1 MFSNF
6 SARFGSRA
14 ALLVI
19 LLAAIAPSLALAD
32 LSEEKKLTAIGGAA
46 VAISDDGYVAVV
58 GDVTG
63 NSGAGAAYVYT
74 RPLNLTTWSLAA
86 TLTDVSGLA
95 GDQFGASVS
104 ISGDRTSANIA
115 IGAPGTSS
123 GAGRIHVFTGADA
136 LWTENPADFSS
147 PLTSA
152 GALGASVSIQGFR
165 IIAGAPNATVS
176 GKPNTGVAVAWDS
189 TDGGQSFA
197 QPVTFRPNGGQARS
211 GALFG
216 TSVSLSGN
224 TVLVGAPHFTTGQLN
239 SGTVFI
245 FANNGGTYSQVA
257 KLRPANT
264 KNNFAGT
271 SVSLFSDTAAFGAP
285 GNSNGK
291 GAVYIYQRVAG
302 VWPTSPTATITD
314 PGNTANDAFG
324 SSVSQLGTFVV
335 AGAPGANG
343 GNGAA
348 YEFGTTGGPYSLLN
362 QLVPSDFGSLTGAQ
376 FGFGTGVNAGR
387 AIVGAPGDG
396 SAYIFKFLQP
406 STLTITCFS
415 SDPNSCVPQE
425 PSFTGVPYTVFV
437 HVVGDGITAPTGTV
451 NVDDSAGGTCSIIS
465 LDSNGDG
472 HCTLTSTFFG
482 MLTMS
487 GNYLGDLNFSP
498 VTGKKDHTI
507 TGDHLVF
514 NPTSLADVPQ
524 GNRFAGTVE
533 VHNGA
538 DAVIT
543 SYDGLP
549 VTLTISDSCGNTES
563 IGPVNVA
570 SGVATFAGL
579 GDRFYTIASDGV
591 SAHLDTSGV
600 LPTPPPPPVDTQNAN
615 VNVVVNPDI
624 IFPNATTN
632 PAANAGFD
640 DCSL

>member
-1 MFSNF
+1 MFSIF

-19 LLAAIAPSLALAD
+19 LLAAIVPSIALAD
-32 LSEEKKLTAIGGAA
+32 LSEEKKLTATGGAS

-63 NSGAGAAYVYT
+63 NAGAGAAYIYT
-74 RPLNLTTWSLAA
+74 RALDTTTWTPAA

-115 IGAPGTSS
+115 IGAPGASS
-123 GAGRIHVFTGADA
+123 GAGRIHVFTGTDV
-136 LWTENPADFSS
+136 LWTENPGNFSS

-152 GALGASVSIQGFR
+152 GNLGASVSIQGFR
-165 IIAGAPNATVS
+165 VVAGAPHATVS
-176 GKPNTGVAVAWDS
+176 GKANTGVAVAWDS
-189 TDGGQSFA
+189 TDGGVSFPP
-197 QPVTFRPNGGQARS
+197 PVTFRPNGGQARS

-271 SVSLFSDTAAFGAP
+271 SVSLFSDSAAFGAP
-285 GNSNGK
+285 GNSNNK
-291 GAVYIYQRVAG
+291 GAVYIYTRTAG
-302 VWPTSPTATITD
+302 VWSTSPTASITD

-335 AGAPGANG
+335 AGAPGANS

-348 YEFGTTGGPYSLLN
+348 YEFGTSGGPYSLLN

-387 AIVGAPGDG
+387 AIAGAPGDG

-425 PSFTGVPYTVFV
+425 PSLTGQAYTVFV
-437 HVVGDGITAPTGTV
+437 HVVGDGITTPTGTV
-451 NVDDSAGGTCSIIS
+451 NVDDSAGGTCTINS

-487 GNYLGDLNFSP
+487 ANYLGDLNFSP
-498 VTGKKDHTI
+498 VTGTKDHTI

-514 NPTSLADVPQ
+514 NPTQPADVLQ

-533 VHNGA
+533 VRNGVGA
-538 DAVIT
+538 LIT

-549 VTLTISDSCGNTES
+549 VTLTISDTCGNTET

-570 SGVATFAGL
+570 LGVATFAGI
-579 GDRFYTIASDGV
+579 GDRFYTITSDGV
-591 SAHLDTSGV
+591 SAHLDTSNGGV
-600 LPTPPPPPVDTQNAN
+600 ILNPPPPPADTPNAN
-615 VNVVVNPDI
+615 VHVVVNPDF
-624 IFPNATTN
+624 IFAD
-632 PAANAGFD
+632 GFE
-640 DCSL
+640 DCRL